1 MRSVTIRAQ
10 QLGWHLAWPLAGAL
24 GVACTVDMEN
34 TPVGRPGGITGAADS
49 AGDDGGEGDS
59 DSDDDD
65 VMPDAPASPRSQL
78 RRLTRS
84 QYAHSLREL
93 LGEPLA
99 VPEDLE
105 PDLVLDL
112 FATVGAA
119 HGTVSALGVERFE
132 GAADD
137 VADEVFA
144 DPARRAALLGCDP
157 AASDCLASFAQT
169 FGRRAFRRP
178 LSAEEADRYAQLALG
193 ISELRADPW
202 EGARSLVVALLSS
215 PNFLYQVE
223 LGEPDPDDETRW
235 RFTSVEMASRLS
247 FAIWNGPPDEA
258 LLVAGEAGELVDEL
272 AIREQ
277 AERLLADD
285 RAERGIRRFAAEWL
299 GLDAILTL
307 DKDVASFPNAT
318 PELFA
323 SMHGEATRLAE
334 EQALSPDASLLD
346 LFRTNHTY
354 VDATLAAFY
363 GVAMPADVDAEGFG
377 RVELPEDK
385 GRRGIIG
392 AAGVLASQSR
402 RTRTSPTLRGL
413 YVQTRFRCEVPP
425 PPPPDVEMDIP
436 EQDDAEPQT
445 IRELLEE
452 HRENPACA
460 ACHDRIDPPGLA
472 LENYDALGAWRTTDA
487 GVAIDASTELDGVAL
502 NGLPD
507 LAAHLETDPAVE
519 ACFVRQLYRF
529 TIGHVESDEESA
541 VIEALA
547 ESLAVADHNLL
558 AFLPSLMV
566 TPSFR
571 TLAPPEQ

>member
-1 MRSVTIRAQ
+1 MDAMPSAATGADR
-10 QLGWHLAWPLAGAL
+10 LAWLLVGVL
-24 GVACTVDMEN
+24 GMACTIDMEN
-34 TPVGRPGGITGAADS
+34 TPVGRPAGLTGVGGSAADG
-49 AGDDGGEGDS
+49 GDDGDGDDGEA
-59 DSDDDD
+59 
-65 VMPDAPASPRSQL
+65 MADAPPSVRAQL

-84 QYAHSLREL
+84 QYAHALSEL
-93 LGEPLA
+93 LGDPLQI
-99 VPEDLE
+99 PDDLE
-105 PDLVLDL
+105 PDLILDL

-119 HGTVSALGVERFE
+119 QGTVSALGVERFE

-144 DPARRAALLGCDP
+144 DPARRAALVGCDP
-157 AASDCLASFAQT
+157 AVAGCLASFAQT
-169 FGRRAFRRP
+169 LGRRAFRRP
-178 LSAEEADRYAQLALG
+178 LLAEENDRYTALAEG
-193 ISELRADPW
+193 VAELRADPW
-202 EGARSLVVALLSS
+202 EGARSLVVAMLSS

-223 LGEPDPDDETRW
+223 LGEPDPEDETRW

-258 LLVAGEAGELVDEL
+258 LLAAGEAGELVDEAVIL
-272 AIREQ
+272 EQ
-277 AERLLADD
+277 AERLLADA

-299 GLDAILTL
+299 GLDAISLL
-307 DKDVASFPNAT
+307 DKDAASFPAAT

-354 VDATLAAFY
+354 VDANLAAFY
-363 GVAMPADVDAEGFG
+363 GVAMPTDVDAEGFG
-377 RVELPEDK
+377 RVEIPQDK
-385 GRRGIIG
+385 GRRGILG

-425 PPPPDVEMDIP
+425 PPPPDVAMDIP
-436 EQDDAEPQT
+436 EQDESEPQT
-445 IRELLEE
+445 VRELLEE

-487 GVAIDASTELDGVAL
+487 GVAIDASTEFDGAMVT
-502 NGLPD
+502 GLPG

-529 TIGHVESDEESA
+529 TIGHLESDEESE
-541 VIEALA
+541 VIAALA
-547 ESLAVADHNLL
+547 ESLALADHNLT
-558 AFLPSLMV
+558 AFLPTLMV

-571 TLAPPEQ
+571 TLAPPVE

>member
-1 MRSVTIRAQ
+1 MPSAANRVE
-10 QLGWHLAWPLAGAL
+10 HLAWVVAGTL
-24 GVACTVDMEN
+24 GLGCTLDMEN
-34 TPVGRPGGITGAADS
+34 TPVGRPSGITGVGDS
-49 AGDDGGEGDS
+49 AGEGGDGADDGDGGTEVDE
-59 DSDDDD
+59 
-65 VMPDAPASPRSQL
+65 VPPASRSQL

-84 QYAHSLREL
+84 QYVHALHDL
-93 LGEPLA
+93 LGEPLEIPA
-99 VPEDLE
+99 ELE

-112 FATVGAA
+112 FASVGAA

-144 DPARRAALLGCDP
+144 DAARRAAVVGCEP
-157 AASDCLASFAQT
+157 ATAGCLATFAAS

-178 LSAEEADRYAQLALG
+178 LTADEASRYAQLAQD
-193 ISELRADPW
+193 IAALRGDPW

-215 PNFLYQVE
+215 PSFLYQIE
-223 LGEPDPDDETRW
+223 LGEPDPDDATRW

-258 LLVAGEAGELVDEL
+258 LLAAGEAGELVDETVV
-272 AIREQ
+272 REQ
-277 AERLLADD
+277 AERLLADP
-285 RAERGIRRFAAEWL
+285 RAQRGIRRFAAEWL
-299 GLDAILTL
+299 GLDAIPML
-307 DKDVASFPNAT
+307 DKDVASFPAAS

-334 EQALSPDASLLD
+334 EQALRPDASLLD
-346 LFRTNHTY
+346 LFRTTHTY
-354 VDATLAAFY
+354 VDARLATFY

-377 RVELPEDK
+377 RVELPQDK
-385 GRRGIIG
+385 GRRGILG

-413 YVQTRFRCEVPP
+413 FVQTRFRCEVPP

-436 EQDDAEPQT
+436 EQDAAEPQT

-460 ACHDRIDPPGLA
+460 SCHDRIDPPGLV
-472 LENYDALGAWRTTDA
+472 LENYDAMGAWRTTEA
-487 GVAIDASTELDGVAL
+487 GLAIDASTTLDGVPL
-502 NGLPD
+502 DGLPD
-507 LAAHLETDPAVE
+507 LAAHLESDPAVE

-529 TIGHVESDEESA
+529 TIGHLESEAEEP
-541 VIEALA
+541 VIEALT
-547 ESLAVADHNLL
+547 ESLALVDHNLV

-571 TLAPPEQ
+571 TLAPPSE